1 MKRFYRAADIAARDG
16 AWEVVLDG
24 RPVRSSG
31 KRPLVMGE
39 ALARA
44 VAAEWAAQ
52 GETVALATMPLM
64 LLAGR
69 VADVVGPERARIV
82 DEIAGYGQ
90 ADMLCYRAEAPPEL
104 VRRQNESWQ
113 PWLDWAAKTHG
124 ARLAVAR
131 GVMFIEQPREALA
144 ALARAVEAHDDWRLA
159 ALMQATHAMG
169 SLVLGL
175 ALVAGHIEAGEAAA
189 AAALDETYQIERWGE
204 DAEAA
209 ARGRAVTADVAAA
222 ARFVALLG

>member
-1 MKRFYRAADIAARDG
+1 MKRFYRAADVAARGG
-16 AWEVVLDG
+16 AFEVVLDG
-24 RPVRSSG
+24 RPVRSPG
-31 KRPLVMGE
+31 KRSLVMGE

-52 GETVALATMPLM
+52 GETVALAAMPLM

-69 VADVVGPERARIV
+69 AVDVVGPERARIV
-82 DEIAGYGQ
+82 GEVAGYGR

-104 VRRQNESWQ
+104 VRRQHERWQ
-113 PWLDWAAKTHG
+113 PWLDWAAEMHG
-124 ARLAVAR
+124 ARLAVAH
-131 GVMFIEQPREALA
+131 GVMFAEQPPAALA
-144 ALARAVEAHDDWRLA
+144 ALARAVEAQDDWRLA

-175 ALVAGHIEAGEAAA
+175 ALVAGRIEAEAASA
-189 AAALDETYQIERWGE
+189 LAALDETYQIERWGE

-209 ARGRAVTADVAAA
+209 ARRDAVAADVAAA

>member
-1 MKRFYRAADIAARDG
+1 MKRFYRAADIAAWDG
-16 AWEVVLDG
+16 AFEVVLDG
-24 RPVRSSG
+24 RPVRSPG

-52 GETVALATMPLM
+52 GATVALAAMPLM

-69 VADVVGPERARIV
+69 AVDVVGPERARIV
-82 DEIAGYGQ
+82 GEVAGYGR
-90 ADMLCYRAEAPPEL
+90 ADTLCYRAETPSEL
-104 VRRQNESWQ
+104 VRRQDERWQ
-113 PWLDWAAKTHG
+113 PWLDWAADALG
-124 ARLAVAR
+124 ARLIVAR
-131 GVMFIEQPREALA
+131 GVMFAEQPPAALA

-159 ALMQATHAMG
+159 ALMQATHATG

-175 ALVAGHIEAGEAAA
+175 ALVAGRIEAKEAAA
-189 AAALDETYQIERWGE
+189 LAALDEMFQIERWGE

-209 ARGRAVTADVAAA
+209 ARRAAVAADVAAA
-222 ARFVALLG
+222 AHFVALLA